1 MSPIRFLAAGFAA
14 VLAAAP
20 AMAQTCAQPAEKA
33 AFDVRALQSQLMVA
47 ALSCQQD
54 EQYNTFVRQY
64 KGELE
69 GAYRGINAHFRRTAG
84 ARGQSSLDGY
94 ITSLA
99 NAQSQDGIRQ
109 GSNFCRNVTPLFAA
123 ALAAPKN
130 TEALAQL
137 AVLNNLSNPHGR
149 SECGGASA
157 ATPAARTAPERS
169 ERRGTAIRR
178 VSTTP
183 AR

>member
-1 MSPIRFLAAGFAA
+1 MSPFRFLAAGLVAA
-14 VLAAAP
+14 VVATP
-20 AMAQTCAQPAEKA
+20 AMAQTCVQPAEKA

-69 GAYRGINAHFRRTAG
+69 GAYRGINAHYRRTAG

-94 ITSLA
+94 ITQLA

-109 GSNFCRNVTPLFAA
+109 GSHFCRNVAPLFTA
-123 ALAAPKN
+123 ALAAPKSS
-130 TEALAQL
+130 EALATIAQQ
-137 AVLNNLSNPHGR
+137 NNLSNPHGR
-149 SECGGASA
+149 NDCGASA
-157 ATPAARTAPERS
+157 APATPAARPAP
-169 ERRGTAIRR
+169 ERRGTTVRK
-178 VSTTP
+178 VSTSG
-183 AR
+183 R

>member
-1 MSPIRFLAAGFAA
+1 MSPIRFLAAGLVA
-14 VLAAAP
+14 VAISAP
-20 AMAQTCAQPAEKA
+20 AMAQTCVQPAEKA

-47 ALSCQQD
+47 ALSCQQE

-64 KGELE
+64 NAEL
-69 GAYRGINAHFRRTAG
+69 GTAYKGINAHYRRTAG

-109 GSNFCRNVTPLFAA
+109 GSNFCRNVLPLFTA
-123 ALAAPKN
+123 ALAAPKS
-130 TEALAQL
+130 EQGLALV
-137 AVLNNLSNPHGR
+137 AVQNNLSNPHGR
-149 SECGGASA
+149 SECGGA
-157 ATPAARTAPERS
+157 ATPAARTAPEPS
-169 ERRGTAIRR
+169 ARRGTAVRR
-178 VSTTP
+178 VSAQ